1 VGRHLRGVGGEAVH
15 HFGEPFI
22 EGSHGFE
29 DVCNLCIQIIM
40 EIGRHSLKLVGQV
53 CSDCSDFLT
62 DHFGKVVLNV
72 CQDLGLEVFGT
83 DQGDGRCC
91 DGCGGIV
98 CGAGVLGCI
107 FILVSGGF
115 GKFGVFGCIKV
126 EGIALC
132 RVMERGPIPLFLDF
146 VTFSVVN
153 GVLVVEFVSISI

>member
-1 VGRHLRGVGGEAVH
+1 VGRRLRGDGGEAVH

-22 EGSHGFE
+22 EGSQGFE

-40 EIGRHSLKLVGQV
+40 EIGGQHLKLVGQF

-62 DHFGKVVLNV
+62 NHFGKVALTV
-72 CQDLGLEVFGT
+72 CQDLGLEVFGA
-83 DQGDGRCC
+83 DRGDGRCC
-91 DGCGGIV
+91 DRCSIIV

-132 RVMERGPIPLFLDF
+132 RAMERGLIPLFLDF
-146 VTFSVVN
+146 VTFGVVN
-153 GVLVVEFVSISI
+153 GVLVAEFVSISI